1 MKLTTEQFDSITWH
15 DNVLHAIS
23 FVDEDFKND
32 LILDIDYIIEWL
44 NQDCGCSYEFRV
56 APAHLVFHEVSN
68 LKINFSKG
76 PQLMMFSYLADINAI
91 SREPMG
97 ENRYR
102 WEIHL
107 LGGEGNLISFEASG
121 FTQQTYKEPIVT
133 TLQHLTS
140 EQRKMA

>member
-1 MKLTTEQFDSITWH
+1 MKLTTEQFDAITWH

-44 NQDCGCSYEFRV
+44 NQDCACSHEFRV

-68 LKINFSKG
+68 LKINLSKG
-76 PQLMMFSYLADINAI
+76 PQLMMFSYLADINGI
-91 SREPMG
+91 SREPIG

-107 LGGEGNLISFEASG
+107 LGGEGNLISFEAAG

-133 TLQHLTS
+133 MLQHLTS